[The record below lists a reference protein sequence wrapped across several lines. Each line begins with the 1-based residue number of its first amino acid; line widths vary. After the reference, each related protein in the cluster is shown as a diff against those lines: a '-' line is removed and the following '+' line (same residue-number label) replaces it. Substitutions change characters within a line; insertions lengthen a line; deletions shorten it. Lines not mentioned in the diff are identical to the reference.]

1 LVKWCLLSLLLPATA
16 GCNLG
21 FEKETVV
28 VAFPPDRDEVRILLV
43 YEGFHSVRDGKSDL
57 EKAKKEL
64 SGLMASEHEFRL
76 GSWPLIFTLSHEK
89 DEREEARKFRDFAR
103 QHVTIHKGGF
113 FQVAGGNLNGYQTL
127 TIREAR
133 KFVRGANDAFSEHL
147 AREIPEEFAKP
158 KLTCDLFDRTS
169 LELILQAARE
179 KHTWVKLEPGRVH
192 FTFPGTQALF
202 DRTKRGALQVPQLEE
217 LHKVLK
223 KGEDESALTRL
234 AEIQQNAAWLS
245 QLPLS
250 FDVRK
255 DRMILSLGFGEG
267 EPIYLRMPEN
277 PGLPARRDKELTA
290 HAKTLKVQFRENE
303 TVESI
308 VAEFLKEAQKAN

>member
-1 LVKWCLLSLLLPATA
+1 LLSLLLPAA
-16 GCNLG
+16 SGCNLG

-28 VAFPPDRDEVRILLV
+28 VAFPPGRDEVRILLV
-43 YEGFHSVRDGKSDL
+43 YEGFHAVRDGKSDL
-57 EKAKKEL
+57 ERAKKEL
-64 SGLMASEHEFRL
+64 SGLIASEHEFRL
-76 GSWPLIFTLSHEK
+76 GAWPFIFTLLHQK
-89 DEREEARKFRDFAR
+89 DESEEARKFRDFAR

-113 FQVAGGNLNGYQTL
+113 FQVAGGNLNGYQSL

-133 KFVRGANDAFSEHL
+133 KFVRRANDAFSVYL

-158 KLTCDLFDRTS
+158 KFTSDFFDRTS

-179 KHTWVKLEPGRVH
+179 KHQWIKLEPGRVH

-202 DRTKRGALQVPQLEE
+202 DRTKREALQIPHLEE
-217 LHKVLK
+217 LHKALTN
-223 KGEDESALTRL
+223 GEDDRALTRI
-234 AEIQQNAAWLS
+234 ADIQQNAAWLS

-255 DRMILSLGFGEG
+255 DWMTLMLGFGEG
-267 EPIYLRMPEN
+267 EPIYLKLPEN
-277 PGLPARRDKELTA
+277 TGLLARRDKELTA
-290 HAKTLKVQFRENE
+290 HARTLKVPFRENE

-308 VAEFLKEAQKAN
+308 AAEFLKEAQKAK